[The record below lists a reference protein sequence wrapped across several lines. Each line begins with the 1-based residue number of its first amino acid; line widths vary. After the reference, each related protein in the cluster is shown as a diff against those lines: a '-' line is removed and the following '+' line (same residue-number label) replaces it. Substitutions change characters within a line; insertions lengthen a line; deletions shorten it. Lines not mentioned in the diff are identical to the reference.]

1 MKKNFVFFIVV
12 VCFIILIS
20 FISAGKK
27 ANDKIDAKV
36 YSALEK
42 QNKVK
47 VIVDLKEEVEERNL
61 IFADVLKNV
70 TNEDREEIIKNVG
83 EEKVKHK
90 FYSENSFSAE
100 LTEKEIENLIKNDEI
115 KSIVYDSPVS
125 AFLQDSAEIINATL
139 AWNLQDSG
147 INLTGSGQTICVVD
161 TGINYLH
168 PDLGGCFGQGCKV
181 VGGWDYVNSDSNPMD
196 DNGHGTHVA
205 GISAGNNSIRG
216 IAPDA
221 NLIAIKIL
229 DGSGSGSMSDLI
241 SGIEW
246 CVNNASVYNISV
258 ITMSLG
264 CNATSGGYKGFC
276 DSVNDGCVSPT
287 LVSAINNAVLHNI
300 SVVAATG
307 NHGWNNAISC
317 PACIQNT
324 TAVGAT
330 NKDDSIYPNSDI
342 SNITDLLAPGANIN
356 STYGSGYLIASGTSM
371 AAPHVAGAI
380 AILRQLLVLTNQ
392 VKSPKEIDSS
402 LNFTGKMISDSG
414 LFLSRINIYN
424 ASLYFDNI
432 APNVSL
438 NSPGNNNVNLTINQT
453 FSCNATDW
461 QISNITFYLWNSTG
475 LVNQTT
481 FTVSGAFNQL
491 NINIT
496 NLNYENYKWN
506 CFGADARGNSAFA
519 LSNFTLTIGGII
531 TLIISPEDNNY
542 TNINETNFICQSD
555 SETNSELINVTFY
568 LWNSTDLVYNETKN
582 ISGFSNLS
590 LFNYTFIHE
599 DSYKWNCLSVNNNS
613 NFSLNIENYSI
624 IYDITNPSIN
634 LLPLFPAS
642 ETSNSVLKTFYFNV
656 SDNFNISKCSLVI
669 NNAVSLENSSITNLS
684 SNYSFSKIFSPGDY
698 NWKINCTDLAGNQ
711 NSSETKSFTITAP
724 AVQASSSGG
733 GGGGSGSS
741 GTTYIANEEQ
751 IRGGFTKELK
761 EQDKI
766 RFTIFD
772 AKSEEHTLTINDIG
786 SNFVN
791 LTLKSNPI
799 NIKLGISQ
807 SIKINL
813 TSPDYYDLY
822 IKLNSIENNKA
833 SLTIQTIHELIVI
846 NITDANEKENKTEKQ
861 PGEDLEN
868 EKKNYLIW
876 FILISITVIAIT
888 AIIIHLIDK
897 EVYKEKIKNTIKRYK
912 KGKNEKSKT
921 KP

>member
-1 MKKNFVFFIVV
+1 MKKNLIFLISAI
-12 VCFIILIS
+12 CIIILIS

-27 ANDKIDAKV
+27 ANDKIDIKV

-42 QNKVK
+42 HEKVK
-47 VIVDLKEEVEERNL
+47 VIVDLKEEVVERTL
-61 IFADVLKNV
+61 IFKSVSKNV
-70 TNEDREEIIKNVG
+70 TSEDREKIIKSVG

-90 FYSENSFSAE
+90 FNSKNSFSAE
-100 LTEKEIENLIKNDEI
+100 LTEKEIEDLIKNKEI
-115 KSIVYDSPVS
+115 ENIVYDSPVN
-125 AFLQDSAEIINATL
+125 AFLQDSAGIINATL
-139 AWNLQDSG
+139 TWNLQSSG
-147 INLTGSGQTICVVD
+147 INLTGNGQTVCVID

-168 PDLGGCFGQGCKV
+168 TDLGGCFGQGCKV
-181 VGGWDYVNSDSNPMD
+181 VGGWDYVNSDSDPMD
-196 DNGHGTHVA
+196 DHGHGTHVA
-205 GISAGNNSIRG
+205 GIVAGNKSIRG

-221 NLIAIKIL
+221 NLVAIKIL
-229 DGSGSGSMSDLI
+229 DSSGSGSMSDLI

-246 CVNNASVYNISV
+246 CVSNASVFNINV

-264 CNATSGGYKGFC
+264 CNATSSGYKGFC

-287 LVSAINNAVLHNI
+287 LVSAINNAVLNNI

-317 PACIQNT
+317 PACIENT

-330 NKDDSIYPNSDI
+330 NKDDSIYSNSDR
-342 SNITDLLAPGANIN
+342 SNITDFLAPGASIN
-356 STYGSGYLIASGTSM
+356 STYLPGYATASGTSM

-380 AILRQLLVLTNQ
+380 AIIKQLLVLTNQ
-392 VKSPKEIDSS
+392 VKTPKEIDNSFN
-402 LNFTGKMISDSG
+402 LTGKIISDSG
-414 LFLSRINIYN
+414 LLFSRINIYN

-438 NSPGNNNVNLTINQT
+438 NSPGNNHVNLTINQT

-461 QISNITFYLWNSTG
+461 QLSNLTFYLWNSTG

-481 FTVSGAFNQL
+481 SAISGAFSQFS
-491 NINIT
+491 INIT
-496 NLNYENYKWN
+496 GLVSDTYKWN
-506 CFGADARGNSAFA
+506 CLALDAKGNSAFA
-519 LSNFTLTIGGII
+519 LSNFTLTIGGIT
-531 TLIISPEDNNY
+531 TLLISPENNNY
-542 TNINETNFICQSD
+542 TNINETNFTCQSD
-555 SETNSELINVTFY
+555 SETNSEMSNVTFY

-582 ISGFSNLS
+582 ISGFSNSS
-590 LFNYTFIHE
+590 LFNYTFIYE
-599 DSYKWNCLSVNNNS
+599 ESYKWNCLSMNNQSNSSLYLS
-613 NFSLNIENYSI
+613 NFSI

-634 LLPLFPAS
+634 LLHSFPAS
-642 ETSNSVLKTFYFNV
+642 ETSNSASKTFYFNL
-656 SDNFNISKCSLVI
+656 SDNFNISKCNLVI
-669 NNAVSLENSSITNLS
+669 NNAVSLENSSINNLD
-684 SNYSFSKIFSPGDY
+684 SNYSFVQIFSPGDY
-698 NWKINCTDLAGNQ
+698 SWKINCTDLAGNQ

-733 GGGGSGSS
+733 GGGGGST

-751 IRGGFTKELK
+751 TRGGFTKELK

-786 SNFVN
+786 NNFVN
-791 LTLKSNPI
+791 FTLKSNPI

-813 TSPDYYDLY
+813 TSSDYYDLY
-822 IKLNSIENNKA
+822 IKLNSIENSKA
-833 SLTIQTIHELIVI
+833 SLTIQTIHELIII
-846 NITDANEKENKTEKQ
+846 NSVKINEEENKTGKQ

-876 FILISITVIAIT
+876 FVFISIVIIAIT

-897 EVYKEKIKNTIKRYK
+897 GMYREKIKNTIKKYK
-912 KGKNEKSKT
+912 RRKK
-921 KP
+921 